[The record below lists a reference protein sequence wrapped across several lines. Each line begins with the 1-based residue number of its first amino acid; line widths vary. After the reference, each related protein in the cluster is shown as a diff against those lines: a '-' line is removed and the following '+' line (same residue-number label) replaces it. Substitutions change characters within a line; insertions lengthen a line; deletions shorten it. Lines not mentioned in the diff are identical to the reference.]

1 VTLSIGI
8 AGSTSPEGVRRIAA
22 ATEAA
27 GYRALWINDTPGG
40 DSLDA
45 LAVAAE
51 VTTKIGLATG
61 VVPLDRVSAADIA
74 ARVRDLPADRVRLG
88 IGSGAAK
95 MSLGLLER
103 GVEELRVHTDV
114 PILIGALGPR
124 TRALAARIADGI
136 LFSWLTPGLAASA
149 REELRRDAGGTPA
162 EAVLYAR
169 TIASPAS
176 RPALEAEARRYAGFP
191 QYAAHFARLGIDP
204 LDTTI
209 DLLAPGS
216 AWAFRTSVDEVVLR
230 IVTPN
235 GDPEEIVSAIH
246 TRAVGPD
253 GPIRPGTRDG
263 YFRDTQ
269 NPGRP
274 PQYWKL
280 VGMQDFR
287 LLDGAW
293 VGWGGD
299 KSGPSWW
306 TLTGELDIDRIEY
319 SDLPPGT
326 PV

>member
-1 VTLSIGI
+1 MTLSIGI
-8 AGSTSPEGVRRIAA
+8 AGSTSAEGVRRIAA

-27 GYRALWINDTPGG
+27 GYRALWVNDTPDGN
-40 DSLDA
+40 SLDA

-88 IGSGAAK
+88 VGSGAAK
-95 MSLGLLER
+95 KSLGLLER
-103 GVEELRVHTDV
+103 GVEELRARTGT

-136 LFSWLTPGLAASA
+136 LFSWLTPELAASA
-149 REELRRDAGGTPA
+149 REELQRDADGSPA

-176 RPALEAEARRYAGFP
+176 RPALEAEARRYAGYP
-191 QYAAHFARLGIDP
+191 QYAAHFERLGIDP

-209 DLLAPGS
+209 DLLTPGS
-216 AWAFRTSVDEVVLR
+216 AWSFRTSVAEVVLR
-230 IVTPN
+230 MVTPN

-263 YFRDTQ
+263 YYRDTRYSDDS
-269 NPGRP
+269 PR
-274 PQYWKL
+274 YWKL
-280 VGMQDFR
+280 VGTQDF
-287 LLDGAW
+287 LLVDGAW
-293 VGWGGD
+293 VGRGAY

-306 TLTGELDIDRIEY
+306 TLTGEMGIDRIEY
-319 SDLPPGT
+319 SDLPPRT